1 MENLKLQA
9 QAGSIH
15 DVDAELIDRCRAELP
30 GKTEAY
36 YELLRKY
43 EKMVYGTCY
52 RMLGNQQ
59 EAEEACQDSF
69 LRVFHKLYQFE
80 GRSTFKTWLFRIVYN
95 FCMTRRRKLATKR
108 ERDHVVGDELV
119 RKTKEIHGEATGP
132 GADDREYVYLALK
145 QMKDEEREI
154 ITLRFISDLSLE
166 EMAGV
171 LELKLS
177 ATKMRLYR
185 AMDRFKEIY
194 ASQESEREETL
205 HEQ

>member
-1 MENLKLQA
+1 MEERELRA
-9 QAGSIH
+9 RAGPAH
-15 DVDAELIDRCRAELP
+15 DVDADLIERCRAELP
-30 GKTEAY
+30 HKTEAY
-36 YELLRKY
+36 YELLQKY
-43 EKMVYGTCY
+43 EKMVYVTCY

-80 GRSTFKTWLFRIVYN
+80 GRSTFKTWLFRIVFN

-108 ERDHVVGDELV
+108 ERDHVIGDELH
-119 RKTKEIHGEATGP
+119 RKTKEIYREASGP
-132 GADDREYVYLALK
+132 GSSDKEYVYQALNR
-145 QMKDEEREI
+145 MKDEEREI

-185 AMDRFKEIY
+185 AMDRFKGIY
-194 ASQESEREETL
+194 TNKASEREEAL
-205 HEQ
+205 HEK

>member
-1 MENLKLQA
+1 MDNLKLQSPA
-9 QAGSIH
+9 SSVQ
-15 DVDAELIDRCRAELP
+15 DVDAELIARCKAELP
-30 GKTEAY
+30 YETAAY
-36 YELLRKY
+36 YELLKKY

-52 RMLGNQQ
+52 RMLGSQQ
-59 EAEEACQDSF
+59 EAEEACQDTF

-108 ERDHVVGDELV
+108 ERDNTVGDELV
-119 RKTKEIHGEATGP
+119 RNTKEIHRAATGP
-132 GADDREYVYLALK
+132 STDDSEYVHIALN

-154 ITLRFISDLSLE
+154 ITLRFISDLSLD
-166 EMAGV
+166 EMAEV

-194 ASQESEREETL
+194 ANQALEREEAL
-205 HEQ
+205 NE